1 MACFK
6 PAKAYLLSLTRR
18 LVEMNGVK
26 GPFLEIGCGDGS
38 LTELLACIIGTGTA
52 IDLSSKAVEATKSR
66 VSQIARVGVLKTDFF
81 SFVPMTQY
89 GLVLAYDVLEH
100 IPDDAGA
107 LARIYDMLCPGG
119 HLLVSFPVKMAEWR
133 WDDDYYGHVRRYEQ
147 ADIARLFDSG
157 EFRIVD
163 QLDISFPVLWVMRRL
178 YTRFFRPRVGATNI
192 DERTMDSAFESAA
205 GSGFVMRLVESLPLW
220 NLLMSSQQ
228 IFKYSRLGCNT
239 LVLAIRQH

>member
-1 MACFK
+1 
-6 PAKAYLLSLTRR
+6 
-18 LVEMNGVK
+18 
-26 GPFLEIGCGDGS
+26 GS